1 MYERNVAHIEALVKD
16 QNELARPTCI
26 NLIASENVTSRR
38 VRGIMGSDFAHRY
51 AEGHPGERYYQGTEI
66 IDEIE
71 SLLKQHMKSLFH
83 CKHADVRPIS
93 GTIANDAVFS
103 RYITPGR
110 RRHGELHPGR
120 RAHQPP
126 QGGLGGQVHEATS

>member
-1 MYERNVAHIEALVKD
+1 
-16 QNELARPTCI
+16 
-26 NLIASENVTSRR
+26 
-38 VRGIMGSDFAHRY
+38 MGSDFAHRY

-83 CKHADVRPIS
+83 CKHTDVRPIS

-103 RYITPGR
+103 RYIRWGDIA
-110 RRHGELHPGR
+110 HGELHAR
-120 RAHQPP
+120 R
-126 QGGLGGQVHEATS
+126 GATSAITGPARWASTRRTS

>member
-1 MYERNVAHIEALVKD
+1 MYERNVSHIEALVKE
-16 QNELARPTCI
+16 QNDWRGTCI

-71 SLLKQHMKSLFH
+71 SLLKQHMKSLFR
-83 CKHADVRPIS
+83 CRNADV
-93 GTIANDAVFS
+93 
-103 RYITPGR
+103 
-110 RRHGELHPGR
+110 
-120 RAHQPP
+120 
-126 QGGLGGQVHEATS
+126 